1 MGVAGLLGGKE
12 NRFGESVFWEPAI
25 PADWNEKET
34 FWKESWVLKSE
45 SSSGES
51 GFLEKSKTNR
61 EVGFFDFHLA
71 K

>member
-12 NRFGESVFWEPAI
+12 SRFVESVFWKPAI

-34 FWKESWVLKSE
+34 FRKEARALKSE

-51 GFLEKSKTNR
+51 GFLEKRKN
-61 EVGFFDFHLA
+61 
-71 K
+71 